1 MTIPL
6 HLEPARLDAVVEDCL
21 NEAATQLASRS
32 LAVTRQIGSGI
43 GASMMDRAL
52 VKEAVACII
61 AAAIRSVETGGRL
74 RVTVKANRN
83 ATMLAVK
90 APGQGL
96 TEVQREVLFTGEAKP
111 GTLAR
116 ARAIVTAHGGM
127 AWANGRPAR
136 GATYY
141 VTLPTRVAAEPPA
154 EHGRL

>member
-1 MTIPL
+1 MTMPL
-6 HLEPARLDAVVEDCL
+6 HPEPVRLDAVVEDCL
-21 NEAATQLASRS
+21 KEASGQLAARA

-43 GASMMDRAL
+43 DASMMDRAL
-52 VKEAVACII
+52 VKEAVSSLI
-61 AAAIRSVETGGRL
+61 AAAIRSVEPGGRL

-90 APGQGL
+90 APGPGL
-96 TEVQREVLFTGEAKP
+96 TEVQREILFTGDAKP

-127 AWANGRPAR
+127 AWANGRPGR

-141 VTLPTRVAAEPPA
+141 VTLPTRTAAEPPA
-154 EHGRL
+154 DHGGL